1 MKVTI
6 ICALVIGMSSMAW
19 GQNKP
24 KTAEELAAYMGAD
37 REQILLEGAKKEGKV
52 VWYTSLSGK
61 SRKNV
66 AKEFEKKYPGVK
78 VQIYRAGSKDL
89 APKLLGE
96 HQAGQF
102 LADAIESTPPIL
114 MLLRDSKILVPYTS
128 PSLKIYPDS
137 ALTEAGNGM
146 IYWVNDRESFIGF
159 GYNTK
164 LFAEKDVPKNF
175 DDLLNPALKGKMH
188 MSTSSTGDRV
198 IGMMLKYKGK
208 EYIEKLKKQDVK
220 LSSVSGSAQ
229 RDLVIAGEQP
239 ASPTLFRNHL
249 MVKID
254 EGAPIKWVPM
264 DVVPTNAGGGAFI
277 NKAPHPHAALLFIDF
292 LLNKDGGQEE
302 LIKLHYGAAWKDYPF
317 KRVYPERGMT
327 VKQYQKEQK
336 SWNRALRAVG
346 RGR

>member
-37 REQILLEGAKKEGKV
+37 REQILLEGAKKEGKL

-66 AKEFEKKYPGVK
+66 AKAFEKKYPDIK

-89 APKLLGE
+89 APKLLSE
-96 HQAGQF
+96 AQAGQHV
-102 LADAIESTPPIL
+102 ADTMESSAPIL
-114 MLLRDSKILVPYTS
+114 MLLREKNMLIPYTS
-128 PSLKIYPDS
+128 PALKIYPDE
-137 ALTEAGNGM
+137 ALTKADNGL
-146 IYWVNDRESFIGF
+146 IYFVNDRESFIGF

-164 LFAEKDVPKNF
+164 LIAEKDVPKSF
-175 DDLLNPALKGKMH
+175 DDLLSPALKGKMH

-198 IGMMLKYKGK
+198 IGMMLKHKGK
-208 EYIEKLKKQDVK
+208 EFIEKFKQQDVK

-249 MVKID
+249 MVKIE

-264 DVVPTNAGGGAFI
+264 DVVPTNAGGAIFI
-277 NKAPHPHAALLFIDF
+277 KNAPHPHAALLFIDF
-292 LLNKDGGQEE
+292 LLEKEGGQEE

-317 KRVYPERGMT
+317 KRVFPERGMS
-327 VKQYQKEQK
+327 VKEYQKEQK
-336 SWNRALRAVG
+336 GWNRMLRAVG